1 MLHHWLAVG
10 LTFVLAGMVKGV
22 TGMGLPT
29 VSMGVLGLLMAPT
42 EAASLLAIPSLIT
55 NVWQFAAGP
64 NRLLLFRR
72 TWPMLLAIAGA
83 TWAGAGLLSASSGA
97 TTALGVALIAY
108 AIVGLAKFRIV
119 VPPRAEPWLSPLVG
133 ATTGVVTGATGVF
146 VIPAVPYLQALGLD
160 KDDLTQAL
168 GLSFTISTIALAIG
182 LASHGAFHVATG
194 SVSLLCTIPA
204 MAGMQ
209 LGQWVRN
216 RVDPVRFRLLF
227 FIGLLLL
234 GADLAARSLT

>member
-1 MLHHWLAVG
+1 MVNLWVFVT

-29 VSMGVLGLLMAPT
+29 VSMGVLGLLMAPA
-42 EAASLLAIPSLIT
+42 EAASLLIIPSLIT

-72 TWPMLLAIAGA
+72 TWPMLLAIAVA
-83 TWAGAGLLSASSGA
+83 TWAGAGLLSAGSGA
-97 TTALGVALIAY
+97 TTALGVALIVY
-108 AIVGLAKFRIV
+108 AIVGLAKLRIA
-119 VPPRAEPWLSPLVG
+119 VPPRAEPWLSPLIG
-133 ATTGVVTGATGVF
+133 AATGVVTGATGVF

-160 KDDLTQAL
+160 KDDLVQAL
-168 GLSFTISTIALAIG
+168 GLSFTISAIALAVG
-182 LASHGAFHVATG
+182 LASHGAFHVSAG
-194 SVSLLCTIPA
+194 SVSLLCTVPA
-204 MAGMQ
+204 IAGMQ